1 MLSLADR
8 VSAVTSNDVKVL
20 NALYRL
26 HGSFAA
32 VPLSVLEG
40 AYGQTSELEERLPRL
55 LELGLVRS
63 YRGPEYMYQLTYRG
77 LDVLAV
83 AQLTRRGVLARIGD
97 VLGVGKESEV
107 YLAWTPAGSPIALK
121 LHREGTRSFRA
132 LARSRRYRS
141 LAGRS
146 LWLEVSVEA
155 ARREFNALVSV
166 RRAGGLV
173 PRPLD
178 RALHAVA
185 TEYIDGIELVR
196 ARDLTPD
203 DASGVLSDVVMTIRL
218 AFKVAGIVHGDL
230 SPYNVLV
237 VREVGRPRGYVI
249 DWPQY
254 VSASEPGAIE
264 TLARDVEKIATYFNK
279 SLGLNLTSE
288 DLLRA
293 VREEG

>member
-8 VSAVTSNDVKVL
+8 VAAVTADDVKL
-20 NALYRL
+20 LGLIYKL
-26 HGSFAA
+26 HESYAA
-32 VPLSVLEG
+32 VPLTVLESSYRP
-40 AYGQTSELEERLPRL
+40 AAELSERLSRL

-63 YRGPEYMYQLTYRG
+63 LRGAEYMYQLTYRG
-77 LDVLAV
+77 LDVLAI
-83 AQLTRRGVLARIGD
+83 AQLTRRGVLTRVGD
-97 VLGVGKESEV
+97 VLAVGKESEV
-107 YLAWTPAGSPIALK
+107 YLGWTPTSSPVILK

-141 LAGRS
+141 LTGRS
-146 LWLEVSVEA
+146 LWLDVSVEA
-155 ARREFNALVSV
+155 AGREFMALVSV

-185 TEYIDGIELVR
+185 TEYLDGVELYK
-196 ARDLTPD
+196 ARWLDRDSALR
-203 DASGVLSDVVMTIRL
+203 VLQDVITTVRL
-218 AFKVAGIVHGDL
+218 ALRVAGIVHGDL

-237 VREVGRPRGYVI
+237 VSGPDGPRGYVI

-254 VSASEPGAIE
+254 LRASDPGAME
-264 TLARDVEKIATYFNK
+264 ALTRDLKALATFFNK
-279 SLGLNLTSE
+279 SLGLDLTTE
-288 DLLRA
+288 ELLRA